1 MEYMEFLKD
10 HGKTALI
17 YRGSEISYAELL
29 ESVSSF
35 ANLIDITPN
44 DRVAIVMENR
54 PEWIYAFYG
63 TWKKGGIVV
72 PVDFMST
79 SQEMRYIFNDAEP
92 SVVFCSDETYP
103 RVKEASE
110 DLPLKVINV
119 DNIVLPAP
127 WEGNVRRDENNIAV
141 LPYTSGTTGNPKG
154 VMLTFKNLMS
164 NVRGVANVGLAGRED
179 KTLAILPFH
188 HTYPLMTTV
197 LLPLY
202 LGATVVFLDK
212 LTPEDILEKLQKYQI
227 TVLIGVPRLYQ
238 LFHRRITE
246 EINKNTLAK
255 SLFKLMKKIKNQKI
269 RKLIFKKVHDAFGG
283 SIKYMVSGGAKLPLE
298 IAEDL
303 TTLGFTVIEGYGLTE
318 TSPIVS
324 FNPPDKIKLGSV
336 GIPIKGVEV
345 KTTEEGEIIVH
356 GDNVMKGYWKNPEET
371 QKVII
376 NGWLYTGDLG
386 KIDEEGYIYITGRKK
401 EIIVLGS
408 GKNIFPEEI
417 ESKILAKA
425 PYIKEV
431 GVFEKGGKL
440 LALIY
445 PDLEKVKEFGITN
458 LEETIKWEVIDKVNR
473 ELPEW
478 KRVVGFKIV
487 KTELPKTRLG
497 KLRRFL
503 LPQVYEKAG
512 ELKEDK
518 TEDYSIF
525 ETQEGR
531 IIKECLQKISQKEV
545 KPGDHIELD
554 LGLDSLAKV
563 ELLGF
568 IETNFGISLSE
579 EELSKNLVVKDLIE
593 LVRSKKRSVESKEV
607 SWREIL
613 TKAEPYELHH
623 YPFIFEIGRKLL
635 KLYFKLY
642 HRIDVRGLENL
653 PGPPFIIAP
662 NHQSYLDAFAIAAVL
677 PKKIAHQ
684 TYFLGD
690 ETYFRNPVSAT
701 FGKLAHVITVNVN
714 RGLKESLQKTAY
726 ALMSG
731 KVVVIF
737 PEGARTRTGDLMEFK
752 KGVAILAREL
762 GVPIVPVAIEGAYEA
777 WSVYDK
783 LPKPKKIKVMFG
795 KPIDPDEKSYGEI
808 TKELY
813 DWVKSM
819 LEFLKKES

>member
-1 MEYMEFLKD
+1 MEFLKD
-10 HGKTALI
+10 FGKTALI
-17 YRGSEISYAELL
+17 YSGNEISYAELL
-29 ESVSSF
+29 ENVSSF

-54 PEWIYAFYG
+54 PEWVYAFYG

-79 SQEMRYIFNDAEP
+79 PQEIRYILQDAEP
-92 SVVFCSDETYP
+92 RMVFCSNETYK

-110 DLPLKVINV
+110 DINIDIVNV
-119 DNIVLPAP
+119 DNLVLPAP
-127 WEGNVRRDENNIAV
+127 WEGEIRRDEDSVAV

-164 NVRGVANVGLAGRED
+164 NIKGVSKVGIAGKED
-179 KTLAILPFH
+179 RTLAILPFH
-188 HTYPLMTTV
+188 HMYPLMTTM

-212 LTPEDILEKLQKYQI
+212 LTPEDIIEKLQRYQI

-238 LFHRRITE
+238 LFHRRIME
-246 EINKNTLAK
+246 EINKNVLAK
-255 SLFKLMKKIKNQKI
+255 SLFRLMKKVKSQKV
-269 RKLIFKKVHDAFGG
+269 RKMIFKKVHDAFGG
-283 SIKYMVSGGAKLPLE
+283 RLKYMVSGGAKLPLE
-298 IAEDL
+298 IAQDL

-324 FNPPDKIKLGSV
+324 FNPPEKIKLGSV
-336 GIPIKGVEV
+336 GIPIEGVEV
-345 KTTEEGEIIVH
+345 MTTSEGEIIVR
-356 GDNVMKGYWKNPEET
+356 GDNVMKGYWNNPEET

-376 NGWLYTGDLG
+376 NGWFYTGDLG

-417 ESKILAKA
+417 EGKILAKA
-425 PYIKEV
+425 PYVKEV

-478 KRVVGFKIV
+478 KRVVGFKVV

-503 LPQVYEKAG
+503 LPQIYEKAD
-512 ELKEDK
+512 EVKEEK
-518 TEDYSIF
+518 FEDFSVF
-525 ETQEGR
+525 ETEEGR
-531 IIKECLQKISQKEV
+531 IIKEFLEKISQKDV
-545 KPGDHIELD
+545 RPGDHIELD

-568 IETNFGISLSE
+568 IETNFGVSISE
-579 EELSKNLVVKDLIE
+579 EELSRNLVVKDLVK
-593 LVRSKKRSVESKEV
+593 LVQTGKKGVESKEV
-607 SWREIL
+607 SWKEIL
-613 TKAEPYELHH
+613 TKAKPYKLYH
-623 YPFIFEIGRKLL
+623 YPFIFELGRKLL
-635 KLYFKLY
+635 KLYFTLY

-653 PGPPFIIAP
+653 PEPPFIIAP
-662 NHQSYLDAFAIAAVL
+662 NHQSYLDAFAIASVL
-677 PKKIAHQ
+677 PKEIAHK
-684 TYFLGD
+684 TYFLG
-690 ETYFRNPVSAT
+690 EEAYFRNPITST

-714 RGLKESLQKTAY
+714 KGLKESLQKTAY

-762 GVPIVPVAIEGAYEA
+762 KIPIVPTAIEGAYEA
-777 WSVYDK
+777 WSIYDK
-783 LPKPKKIKVMFG
+783 FPKPKRIKIMFG
-795 KPIDPDEKSYGEI
+795 KPVEPDEKSYEEI

-813 DWVKSM
+813 EWIRSM
-819 LEFLKKES
+819 LEFLKKEG